1 MKNFLNNKKGQLPF
15 GLLWRTT
22 VFWLEPKG
30 KRLMRWQVR
39 EVPQTEVEVLSV
51 FYVF

>member
-1 MKNFLNNKKGQLPF
+1 MKIFLNNKRGQLPL

-30 KRLMRWQVR
+30 KD
-39 EVPQTEVEVLSV
+39 
-51 FYVF
+51 